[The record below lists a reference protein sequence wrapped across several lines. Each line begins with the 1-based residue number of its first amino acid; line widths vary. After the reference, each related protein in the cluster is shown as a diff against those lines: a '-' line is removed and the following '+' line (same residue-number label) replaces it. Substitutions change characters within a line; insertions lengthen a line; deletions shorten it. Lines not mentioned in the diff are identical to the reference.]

1 MYLILKTLKRI
12 IRFFAEWLLIATLG
26 VWFSDSFVTYYA
38 KPYQFESISE
48 LPKNKVALV
57 LGTSK
62 YSRTGNKNL
71 FFTYRMRAAAD
82 LYKMGKIEHI
92 LVSGDNHV
100 ANYNEARDML
110 NTLISLGIPKSAITL
125 DYAGFRTLDSV
136 VRCKEVFGVQEVTII
151 SQQFHT
157 ERAIFLARAHGIEA
171 IAYTAK
177 DPDYNQQI
185 GKIVLVREKF
195 ARFKAML
202 DVLVGTKP
210 KFLGKKEPIV
220 VS

>member
-1 MYLILKTLKRI
+1 MIVV
-12 IRFFAEWLLIATLG
+12 LG
-26 VWFSDSFVTYYA
+26 IWFSDSFISFYA
-38 KPYQFESISE
+38 QPYQFESISA
-48 LPKNKVALV
+48 LPKNDVALV

-82 LYKMGKIEHI
+82 LYKMGKVKHI

-110 NTLISLGIPKSAITL
+110 NTLISLGVPKSAITL

-136 VRCKEVFGVQEVTII
+136 VRCKEVFGITDVTII

-157 ERAIFLARAHGIEA
+157 ERALYLARTHGINA

-185 GKIVLVREKF
+185 GKMVLVREKF
-195 ARFKAML
+195 ARLKAML